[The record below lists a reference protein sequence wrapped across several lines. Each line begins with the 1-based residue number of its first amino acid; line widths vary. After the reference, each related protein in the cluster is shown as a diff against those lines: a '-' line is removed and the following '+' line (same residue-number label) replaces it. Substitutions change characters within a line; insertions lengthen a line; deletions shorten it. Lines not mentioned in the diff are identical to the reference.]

1 MTKTSN
7 FAQFIKNTA
16 AIQQKSIKWLMY
28 TVGCDNEDLPD
39 AKYWFEKAKALEA
52 LIDNGLKKLEPE
64 LEKAGFNSDNL
75 YYGRYFG
82 SCKTPETRKAVEIVI
97 GIWYNG
103 DGDIADYFRYNPI
116 DIKGID
122 KITRVIEKKTTAK
135 PEPIKTESDMLD
147 KRGIKIDVGDTV
159 AFAMPDVGGKGYYIE
174 IGIVQSFH
182 GTTMVNIEY
191 SESPTKIVRKTSQK
205 VIIIKTNKSKTLG
218 F

>member
-7 FAQFIKNTA
+7 FAQFMKNTA

-39 AKYWFEKAKALEA
+39 FKYWFEKADALEA

-64 LEKAGFNSDNL
+64 FEKAGFNSDNL

-82 SCKTPETRKAVEIVI
+82 SCKTPETGKAVEIVI
-97 GIWYNG
+97 GIWYND
-103 DGDIADYFRYNPI
+103 DGDIAEYFRYNPI

-135 PEPIKTESDMLD
+135 PKPIKTESDMLD
-147 KRGIKIDVGDTV
+147 KRGVKIDVGDTV
-159 AFAMPDVGGKGYYIE
+159 AFAIPDGGGKGYYIE
-174 IGIVQSFH
+174 IGIVQSFI
-182 GTTMVNIEY
+182 GSTMVKIRYLED
-191 SESPTKIVRKTSQK
+191 TKTVQKTSQK
-205 VIIIKTNKSKTLG
+205 VIVIKSNKAKTLG

>member
-39 AKYWFEKAKALEA
+39 AKYWFEKTSALEA
-52 LIDNGLKKLEPE
+52 LIDNGLQKLEPE

-82 SCKTPETRKAVEIVI
+82 SCKTPETGKAVEIVI

-147 KRGIKIDVGDTV
+147 QKGVKIDVGDTV

-205 VIIIKTNKSKTLG
+205 VIVIKTNKSKTLG

>member
-39 AKYWFEKAKALEA
+39 AKYWFEKTSALEA

-82 SCKTPETRKAVEIVI
+82 SCKTPETGKAVEITL

-103 DGDIADYFRYNPI
+103 DGNIAEYFRYNPI

-122 KITRVIEKKTTAK
+122 KIVRVIEKKATAK
-135 PEPIKTESDMLD
+135 PKPIKTESDILD
-147 KRGIKIDVGDTV
+147 QKGIKIDIGDTV
-159 AFAMPDVGGKGYYIE
+159 AFVSPDSGGKGYYIE
-174 IGIVQSFH
+174 TGIVQSFH

-191 SESPTKIVRKTSQK
+191 SESPIKIVRKTSQK
-205 VIIIKTNKSKTLG
+205 VIVIKTNKSKTLG

>member
-39 AKYWFEKAKALEA
+39 AKYWFEKAHALEA
-52 LIDNGLKKLEPE
+52 LIDNGLKNLESE
-64 LEKAGFNSDNL
+64 FEKAGFNSDNL

-82 SCKTPETRKAVEIVI
+82 NCKTPETGKAVEIVI

-147 KRGIKIDVGDTV
+147 KRGVKIDVGDTV

-174 IGIVQSFH
+174 IGIVQSFI
-182 GTTMVNIEY
+182 GSTMVKIKYLED
-191 SESPTKIVRKTSQK
+191 TKTVQKTSPK
-205 VIIIKTNKSKTLG
+205 VIVIKSNKAKTLG

>member
-7 FAQFIKNTA
+7 FAQFMKNTA

-39 AKYWFEKAKALEA
+39 FKYWFEKADALEA

-64 LEKAGFNSDNL
+64 FEKAGFNSDNL

-82 SCKTPETRKAVEIVI
+82 SCKTPETGKAVEIVI

-103 DGDIADYFRYNPI
+103 DGDIAEYFRYNPI
-116 DIKGID
+116 NIKGID
-122 KITRVIEKKTTAK
+122 KVTRVIEKKTTAK
-135 PEPIKTESDMLD
+135 PKPIKTESDMLD
-147 KRGIKIDVGDTV
+147 KRGVKIDVGDTV
-159 AFAMPDVGGKGYYIE
+159 AFARPDSDGQNYHIE
-174 IGIVQSFH
+174 IGIVQSFL
-182 GTTMVNIEY
+182 GSTMVKIRYLED
-191 SESPTKIVRKTSQK
+191 TKTVKKTSPK
-205 VIIIKTNKSKTLG
+205 VIIIKSANKSKTLG

>member
-7 FAQFIKNTA
+7 FAQFMKNTA
-16 AIQQKSIKWLMY
+16 AIQQKNIKWLMY

-39 AKYWFEKAKALEA
+39 FKYWFEKADALEA

-64 LEKAGFNSDNL
+64 FEKAGFNSDNL

-82 SCKTPETRKAVEIVI
+82 SCKTPETGKAVEIVI

-103 DGDIADYFRYNPI
+103 DGDIAEYFRYNPI

-122 KITRVIEKKTTAK
+122 KVTRVIEKKTTAK
-135 PEPIKTESDMLD
+135 PKPIKTESDMLD
-147 KRGIKIDVGDTV
+147 KRGVKIDVGDTV
-159 AFAMPDVGGKGYYIE
+159 AFARPDSDGQNYHIE
-174 IGIVQSFH
+174 IGIVQSFL
-182 GTTMVNIEY
+182 GTTMVKIRYLED
-191 SESPTKIVRKTSQK
+191 TKTVKKTSPK
-205 VIIIKTNKSKTLG
+205 VIVIKSNKSKTLG

>member
-7 FAQFIKNTA
+7 FAQFMKNTA
-16 AIQQKSIKWLMY
+16 AIQQKNIKWLMY

-39 AKYWFEKAKALEA
+39 FKYWFEKADALEA

-64 LEKAGFNSDNL
+64 FEKAGFNSDNL

-82 SCKTPETRKAVEIVI
+82 SCKTPETGKAVEIVI

-103 DGDIADYFRYNPI
+103 DGDIAEYFRYNPI

-122 KITRVIEKKTTAK
+122 KVTRVIEKKTTAK
-135 PEPIKTESDMLD
+135 PKPIKTESDMLD
-147 KRGIKIDVGDTV
+147 KRGVKIDVGDTV
-159 AFAMPDVGGKGYYIE
+159 AFARPDSDGQNYHIE
-174 IGIVQSFH
+174 IGIVQSFL
-182 GTTMVNIEY
+182 GSTMVKIRYLED
-191 SESPTKIVRKTSQK
+191 TKTVKKTSPK
-205 VIIIKTNKSKTLG
+205 VIVIKSNKSKTLG

>member
-39 AKYWFEKAKALEA
+39 AKYWFEKAHALEA
-52 LIDNGLKKLEPE
+52 LIDNGLKNLESE
-64 LEKAGFNSDNL
+64 FEKAGFNSDNL

-82 SCKTPETRKAVEIVI
+82 HCKTPETGKAVEIVI

-135 PEPIKTESDMLD
+135 PEPIKTESGMLD
-147 KRGIKIDVGDTV
+147 KRGVKIDVGDTV

-174 IGIVQSFH
+174 IGIVQSFI
-182 GTTMVNIEY
+182 GSTMVKIRYLED
-191 SESPTKIVRKTSQK
+191 TKIVQKTSPK
-205 VIIIKTNKSKTLG
+205 VIVIKSNKAKTLG

>member
-7 FAQFIKNTA
+7 FAQFMKNTA

-39 AKYWFEKAKALEA
+39 FKYWFEKAAALEA

-64 LEKAGFNSDNL
+64 FEKAGFNSDNL

-82 SCKTPETRKAVEIVI
+82 SCKTPETGKAVEIVI

-103 DGDIADYFRYNPI
+103 DGDIAEYFRYNPI

-122 KITRVIEKKTTAK
+122 KVTRVIEKKATAK
-135 PEPIKTESDMLD
+135 PKPIKTESDMLD
-147 KRGIKIDVGDTV
+147 KRGVKIDVGDTV
-159 AFAMPDVGGKGYYIE
+159 AFAMPDGGGKGYYIE
-174 IGIVQSFH
+174 IGIVQSFL
-182 GTTMVNIEY
+182 GSTMVKIRYLED
-191 SESPTKIVRKTSQK
+191 TKTVKKTSPK
-205 VIIIKTNKSKTLG
+205 VIVIKSANKSKTLG

>member
-39 AKYWFEKAKALEA
+39 AKYWFEKVNALEA
-52 LIDNGLKKLEPE
+52 LIDNGLKNLESE
-64 LEKAGFNSDNL
+64 FEKAGFNSDNL

-82 SCKTPETRKAVEIVI
+82 SCKTPETGKAVEIVI

-122 KITRVIEKKTTAK
+122 KITRVIEKKVTAK

-147 KRGIKIDVGDTV
+147 KRGVKIDVGDTV
-159 AFAMPDVGGKGYYIE
+159 AFVRPDGGGKGYYIE
-174 IGIVQSFH
+174 IGIVQSFI
-182 GTTMVNIEY
+182 GSTMVKIRYLED
-191 SESPTKIVRKTSQK
+191 TKTVQKTSSK
-205 VIIIKTNKSKTLG
+205 MIVIKSNKAKTLG

>member
-7 FAQFIKNTA
+7 FAQFMKNTA

-39 AKYWFEKAKALEA
+39 FKYWFEKADALEA

-64 LEKAGFNSDNL
+64 FEKAGFNSDNL

-82 SCKTPETRKAVEIVI
+82 SCKTPETGKAVEIVI

-103 DGDIADYFRYNPI
+103 DGDIAEYFRYNPI
-116 DIKGID
+116 NIKGID
-122 KITRVIEKKTTAK
+122 KVTRVIEKKTTAK
-135 PEPIKTESDMLD
+135 PKPIKTESDMFD
-147 KRGIKIDVGDTV
+147 KRGVKIDVGDTV
-159 AFAMPDVGGKGYYIE
+159 AFARPDSDGQNYHIE
-174 IGIVQSFH
+174 IGIVQTFLGS
-182 GTTMVNIEY
+182 TMVKIRYLED
-191 SESPTKIVRKTSQK
+191 TKTVKKTSPK
-205 VIIIKTNKSKTLG
+205 VIIIKSANKSKTLG

>member
-39 AKYWFEKAKALEA
+39 AKYWFEKTNALEA
-52 LIDNGLKKLEPE
+52 LIDNGLKNLESE
-64 LEKAGFNSDNL
+64 FEKAGFNSDNL
-75 YYGRYFG
+75 YYGVYFG
-82 SCKTPETRKAVEIVI
+82 NCKTPETGKAVEIVI

-103 DGDIADYFRYNPI
+103 DGNIADYFRYNPI
-116 DIKGID
+116 DIEGID

-147 KRGIKIDVGDTV
+147 KRGVKIDVGDTV
-159 AFAMPDVGGKGYYIE
+159 AFVRPDGGGKGYYIE
-174 IGIVQSFH
+174 IGIVQSFI
-182 GTTMVNIEY
+182 GSTMVKIRYLED
-191 SESPTKIVRKTSQK
+191 TKTVQKTSSK
-205 VIIIKTNKSKTLG
+205 VIVIKSNKAKTLG